1 MRFNKLD
8 LNLLVALDVLL
19 TEQSITNAASRL
31 HLSPSA
37 VSSSLAKLRT
47 YFNDD
52 LLVQIG
58 RKMEVTP
65 RGARLHEAVR
75 DVLLRVDSA
84 IAIQPEFDPV
94 SSDRV
99 FKIFASEYT
108 QMVLGP
114 ALMEVISLR
123 RCSSRFEFLTLIANP
138 HRELERGEADLL
150 VIPATYMSPDHP
162 TELLYEEEYVCVVW
176 RESIL
181 AQEELNFQRYTRARH
196 VIMHPPGTHD
206 SYDESLTKRY
216 GIIRQ
221 VAAETYSFASLP
233 ALVVGTNHIATVHA
247 RLAKLLAKVWPVEIR
262 ALPFE
267 LEKMKQSA
275 QWHRYRNQDP
285 GLVWLRE
292 VMRDAARRMDR

>member
-8 LNLLVALDVLL
+8 LNLLVALDALL

-37 VSSSLAKLRT
+37 VSSSLAKLRA

-58 RKMEVTP
+58 RKMEITP
-65 RGARLHEAVR
+65 RGAILHEAVR
-75 DVLLRVDSA
+75 DLLLRVDSA
-84 IAIQPEFDPV
+84 IAIQPDFDPIHN
-94 SSDRV
+94 DRV
-99 FKIFASEYT
+99 FRIFASEYT

-114 ALMEVISLR
+114 ALMEVLTLR
-123 RCSSRFEFLTLIANP
+123 RSSARFEFLTLIANP

-150 VIPATYMSPDHP
+150 VIPAKYMSPDHP
-162 TELLYEEEYVCVVW
+162 TEVLYDEEYVCVVW

-181 AQEELNFQRYTRARH
+181 AQVELDFHRYTLAAH

-206 SYDESLTKRY
+206 AYDESFTKRY
-216 GIIRQ
+216 GITRR
-221 VAAETYSFASLP
+221 VAAETYSFAALP

-247 RLAKLLAKVWPVEIR
+247 RLAVQLAKVYPVEIR
-262 ALPFE
+262 PLPFH
-267 LEKMKQSA
+267 LEKMQQSA

-285 GLVWLRE
+285 GLVWLRD
-292 VMRDAARRMDR
+292 VMQDAVRRMDR